1 MLLLCTARAFLK
13 VTVQHTRSTDWAIT
27 KAALNGILGVCCA
40 AALSAAF
47 SAPTVSKFC
56 ANLLKCV
63 NVWDCLLSVL
73 VVLQA
78 LSFFVRVERESP
90 CWMKYGN
97 TKVVLSFFLFGSLR
111 CVWYPCVGVVPRLS
125 VCWSR
130 SNIASD
136 QSHFYDAIVLGCG

>member
-13 VTVQHTRSTDWAIT
+13 VTVQHTRSTDWALT

-40 AALSAAF
+40 AAF

-63 NVWDCLLSVL
+63 NVWHCLLSVL

-78 LSFFVRVERESP
+78 LSFFVRVERESL
-90 CWMKYGN
+90 C
-97 TKVVLSFFLFGSLR
+97 
-111 CVWYPCVGVVPRLS
+111 
-125 VCWSR
+125 
-130 SNIASD
+130 
-136 QSHFYDAIVLGCG
+136 